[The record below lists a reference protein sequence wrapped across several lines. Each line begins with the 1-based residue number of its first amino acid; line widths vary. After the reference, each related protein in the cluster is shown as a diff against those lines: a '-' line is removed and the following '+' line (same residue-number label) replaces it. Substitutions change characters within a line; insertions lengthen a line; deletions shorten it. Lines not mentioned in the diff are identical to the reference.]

1 MWLPGVVQMMLTSCH
16 TYSEE
21 GIGSASRGCDET
33 WDLRKGNS
41 DVNIVVI
48 VFTPMMWESDTEY
61 HSLPTCSDKCLFCL
75 SSPSVPENPSI
86 HWYLISTVKKKRNN
100 QFGCSTSPLLFLSMY
115 IFDAGRLGTFTG
127 AFILYLNHAVQYT
140 N

>member
-1 MWLPGVVQMMLTSCH
+1 MRMCMALWKWYSPVYAHHSLKVKLWLPGVVQMMLRSCH

-21 GIGSASRGCDET
+21 GCDET
-33 WDLRKGNS
+33 WDLRKRNS

-75 SSPSVPENPSI
+75 SSPSVPEKSI
-86 HWYLISTVKKKRNN
+86 YTLVSNINSKKKWII
-100 QFGCSTSPLLFLSMY
+100 SLDAALLLYYSWACTYLM
-115 IFDAGRLGTFTG
+115 LGG
-127 AFILYLNHAVQYT
+127 
-140 N
+140 